1 MSKIKYFLIAIMA
14 IFLASCKGE
23 SAPIKPESTSLE
35 GNLSTYY
42 EVVDK
47 EYTFAEDGTLTLDI
61 KKIKD
66 NFPEPWHTGLKYSYP
81 PSDSTEY
88 SLVFEITFLDE
99 KGNIVGSALFNYAQA
114 QALAELKNG
123 DSTKLQLFKGE
134 MFSEHQI
141 NDDTREKAVTFRV
154 SGKVVR
160 GEGSP
165 SSSSS
170 EVTEATTETTDASSE
185 ISTEEATED
194 NSSSSSEDY
203 DAVLDEYEE
212 YTKNLVSMVKKLNA
226 GDMSVY
232 ADYMGLVENMTS
244 LDKKLANA
252 KKEMT
257 NAQAARFLRIQAKY
271 LKALSKAK

>member
-23 SAPIKPESTSLE
+23 SAPIKPGSTSLQ
-35 GNLSTYY
+35 GDLNTYY
-42 EVVDK
+42 EVIDK
-47 EYTFAEDGTLTLDI
+47 EYGFAEDGNITIDL
-61 KKIKD
+61 KKVKD
-66 NFPEPWHTGLKYSYP
+66 ELPAPWHTGMKYDSFL
-81 PSDSTEY
+81 SDSTEY
-88 SLVFEITFLDE
+88 NLTFEVTFLDE
-99 KGNIVGSALFNYAQA
+99 KGNIISSVDIDSDDEQKLS
-114 QALAELKNG
+114 ELKNG
-123 DSTKLQLFKGE
+123 DSIKVKLSVRDE
-134 MFSEHQI
+134 VV
-141 NDDTREKAVTFRV
+141 EKAATFTV
-154 SGKVVR
+154 SGSIQR

-170 EVTEATTETTDASSE
+170 EVTEATTETTGASSE
-185 ISTEEATED
+185 TSTEEATED

-203 DAVLDEYEE
+203 DAILDEYEE

-252 KKEMT
+252 KSEMT

>member
-1 MSKIKYFLIAIMA
+1 MA

-23 SAPIKPESTSLE
+23 LAPIKPGSTSLE

-66 NFPEPWHTGLKYSYP
+66 NFPEPWHTGLKYSDP

-88 SLVFEITFLDE
+88 SLVFKITFLDE

-114 QALAELKNG
+114 ESLAELKNG
-123 DSTKLQLFKGE
+123 DSTKIQLFKGE
-134 MFSEHQI
+134 IITEDQI

-154 SGKVVR
+154 SGKVER

-170 EVTEATTETTDASSE
+170 ESTEPSTEMTDASSE

-212 YTKNLVSMVKKLNA
+212 YTNKLLSMLKKVEA
-226 GDMSVY
+226 GDMSAY
-232 ADYMGLVENMTS
+232 ADYIGLVESMTS

-257 NAQAARFLRIQAKY
+257 TAQAARFLRIQTKY

>member
-66 NFPEPWHTGLKYSYP
+66 NFPEPWHTGLKYSDP

-88 SLVFEITFLDE
+88 SLVFKITFLDE

-114 QALAELKNG
+114 ESLAELKNG
-123 DSTKLQLFKGE
+123 DSTKIQLFKGE
-134 MFSEHQI
+134 IITEDQI

-154 SGKVVR
+154 SGKVER

-170 EVTEATTETTDASSE
+170 ESTEPSTEMTDASSE

-212 YTKNLVSMVKKLNA
+212 YTNKLLSMLKKVEA
-226 GDMSVY
+226 GDMSAY
-232 ADYMGLVENMTS
+232 ADYMGLVESMTS

-257 NAQAARFLRIQAKY
+257 TAQVARFLRIQTMY

>member
-1 MSKIKYFLIAIMA
+1 M
-14 IFLASCKGE
+14 
-23 SAPIKPESTSLE
+23 
-35 GNLSTYY
+35 
-42 EVVDK
+42 
-47 EYTFAEDGTLTLDI
+47 
-61 KKIKD
+61 
-66 NFPEPWHTGLKYSYP
+66 
-81 PSDSTEY
+81 
-88 SLVFEITFLDE
+88 DE
-99 KGNIVGSALFNYAQA
+99 KGNIISSVDIDSDDEQKLS
-114 QALAELKNG
+114 ELKNG
-123 DSTKLQLFKGE
+123 DSIKVKLSVRDE
-134 MFSEHQI
+134 I
-141 NDDTREKAVTFRV
+141 VEKAATFTV
-154 SGKVVR
+154 SGSIQR

-212 YTKNLVSMVKKLNA
+212 YTNKLLSMLKKVEA
-226 GDMSVY
+226 GDMSAY
-232 ADYMGLVENMTS
+232 ADYMGLVESMTS

-257 NAQAARFLRIQAKY
+257 TAQAARFLRIQAKY

>member
-66 NFPEPWHTGLKYSYP
+66 NFPEPWHTGLKYSDP

-170 EVTEATTETTDASSE
+170 ESTEPSTETTDASSE
-185 ISTEEATED
+185 TATEEATED

-212 YTKNLVSMVKKLNA
+212 YTNKLLSMLKKVEA
-226 GDMSVY
+226 GDMSAY
-232 ADYMGLVENMTS
+232 ADYMGLVESMTS
-244 LDKKLANA
+244 LDKKLINA

-257 NAQAARFLRIQAKY
+257 TAQAARFLRIQAKY
-271 LKALSKAK
+271 LKAISKAK

>member
-66 NFPEPWHTGLKYSYP
+66 NFPEPWHTGLKYSDP

-88 SLVFEITFLDE
+88 SLVFKITFLDE

-114 QALAELKNG
+114 ESLAELKNG
-123 DSTKLQLFKGE
+123 DSTKIQLFKGE
-134 MFSEHQI
+134 IITEDQI

-154 SGKVVR
+154 SGKVER

-170 EVTEATTETTDASSE
+170 ESTEPSTEMTDASSE

-212 YTKNLVSMVKKLNA
+212 YTNKLLSMLKKVEA
-226 GDMSVY
+226 GDMSAY
-232 ADYMGLVENMTS
+232 ADYMGLVESMTS

-257 NAQAARFLRIQAKY
+257 TAQVARFLRIQTKY

>member
-1 MSKIKYFLIAIMA
+1 M
-14 IFLASCKGE
+14 
-23 SAPIKPESTSLE
+23 
-35 GNLSTYY
+35 
-42 EVVDK
+42 
-47 EYTFAEDGTLTLDI
+47 
-61 KKIKD
+61 
-66 NFPEPWHTGLKYSYP
+66 
-81 PSDSTEY
+81 
-88 SLVFEITFLDE
+88 
-99 KGNIVGSALFNYAQA
+99 
-114 QALAELKNG
+114 
-123 DSTKLQLFKGE
+123 
-134 MFSEHQI
+134 
-141 NDDTREKAVTFRV
+141 
-154 SGKVVR
+154 
-160 GEGSP
+160 
-165 SSSSS
+165 
-170 EVTEATTETTDASSE
+170 TDAISE